1 MIQMS
6 FSRDFN
12 SYVGVILLV
21 IPLIYL
27 QIMKKNWEI

>member
-12 SYVGVILLV
+12 SYMYVGVIFLTH
-21 IPLIYL
+21 L
-27 QIMKKNWEI
+27 QYFQVHVHFAN